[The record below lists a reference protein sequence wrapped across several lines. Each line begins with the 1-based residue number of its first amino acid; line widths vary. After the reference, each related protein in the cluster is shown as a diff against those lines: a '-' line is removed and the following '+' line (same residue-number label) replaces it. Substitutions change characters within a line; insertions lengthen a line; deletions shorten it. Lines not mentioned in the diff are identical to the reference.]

1 MQKDFAFAGRRACRR
16 GVMRKLFWFNAKSN
30 SEIARQ
36 VSREE
41 KQERRIVANECQAG
55 ESEPR
60 IWVHGIAF
68 PRSAGVFWR
77 GGRRKGDAM

>member
-1 MQKDFAFAGRRACRR
+1 
-16 GVMRKLFWFNAKSN
+16 MRKLFWFNAKSN

-77 GGRRKGDAM
+77 GGRRGLDPAV